1 MTRLRSFRN
10 ISICG
15 RSVRPAAFSRF
26 KPQGDRVARYFA
38 RNCPVRARVV
48 KGGVRLSN
56 RLSNQVMTTVLSQR
70 ASTASRIEY
79 VHCTLFLPGTLS
91 VCDCDDRPAC
101 VGACLHRATFEM
113 AREGVRPRGHVVHV
127 TTMSCIKLVPQRQS
141 MMHAR
146 VVHASTAAS
155 QALDMQRTNHTD
167 IVFIRELWTMDA
179 TGLNFAQMYL
189 TKSPPHP

>member
-91 VCDCDDRPAC
+91 VTVMIGRRASVRAC
-101 VGACLHRATFEM
+101 TAPLLRWR
-113 AREGVRPRGHVVHV
+113 ARESVRGHVVHV

>member
-113 AREGVRPRGHVVHV
+113 AREGVRPRTCCSCNHYVLHKARPAAPEHDACARRACVHC
-127 TTMSCIKLVPQRQS
+127 SKSGAGYAENQS
-141 MMHAR
+141 HGYCF
-146 VVHASTAAS
+146 HS
-155 QALDMQRTNHTD
+155 
-167 IVFIRELWTMDA
+167 
-179 TGLNFAQMYL
+179 
-189 TKSPPHP
+189 